1 MSRLPDYVGPY
12 QRKNRRRLSG
22 KHSVE
27 KKEESGRIW
36 IVCRKCNWNC
46 NAAINTP
53 FVEMAEH
60 AAYLHVT
67 EPDLAVAGTSD
78 VEFAAR
84 QERLRLGDEVGYQ
97 DDPWNQA

>member
-1 MSRLPDYVGPY
+1 MSLPDYVGPY
-12 QRKNRRRLSG
+12 SRKNRRRLAG

-27 KKEESGRIW
+27 KYETDGRIY
-36 IVCRKCNWNC
+36 IACRKCNWNC

-78 VEFAAR
+78 VELAAR
-84 QERLRLGDEVGYQ
+84 QERLRLGNERGYV
-97 DDPWNQA
+97 DDPWNQ